1 MSDYIKVEESYVDA
15 LIQNAAWGAAKVK
28 LDEALSAGQKKLDTD
43 KDGKIEGEDLAKLR
57 KGKAKKE
64 AMDPKE
70 KVKEAAKAKMKKEAM
85 DKDDMDEEEDEKD
98 MKESV
103 EAHTCPLCESVLEE
117 ELSDEQIFEHV
128 NDILEAVQTL
138 EEAKDE
144 EDMDEE
150 EEEEVEEAMDPD
162 ADEDPDEMAMNASR
176 KKKTDEVMK
185 KVKELKKSAKK
196 GK

>member
-57 KGKAKKE
+57 KGGSKKE
-64 AMDPKE
+64 AAKAR
-70 KVKEAAKAKMKKEAM
+70 VKEAAKAKMKKEAM
-85 DKDDMDEEEDEKD
+85 DPKEKDMDEEEDEEQMD
-98 MKESV
+98 ESV
-103 EAHTCPLCESVLEE
+103 QAHTCPLCESTLEE
-117 ELSDEQIFEHV
+117 EISDERIFEHV

-144 EDMDEE
+144 EDVDEE

>member
-70 KVKEAAKAKMKKEAM
+70 KVKEASKAKMKKEPLHPGWVM
-85 DKDDMDEEEDEKD
+85 DFVYD
-98 MKESV
+98 
-103 EAHTCPLCESVLEE
+103 HNQGLGP
-117 ELSDEQIFEHV
+117 FEPV
-128 NDILEAVQTL
+128 
-138 EEAKDE
+138 
-144 EDMDEE
+144 
-150 EEEEVEEAMDPD
+150 
-162 ADEDPDEMAMNASR
+162 
-176 KKKTDEVMK
+176 
-185 KVKELKKSAKK
+185 
-196 GK
+196 